1 MWLEHMN
8 RVSLEL
14 SEQRCNYSAANEHQR
29 PSALL
34 VFRITKSMHEQV
46 KALVRE
52 HFKARGI
59 RVTGKYACVG
69 AC

>member
-1 MWLEHMN
+1 
-8 RVSLEL
+8 
-14 SEQRCNYSAANEHQR
+14 
-29 PSALL
+29 